1 MRTRPDIRRIVFF
14 AFVVAAPCLLLPR
27 TAAAEIPVADA
38 GGWKLSIDGRFNL
51 FLMYA
56 YGDSLP
62 RVAPEDMRSLPGGAG
77 LDNTLDLQQTSAGTF
92 RTVRLRNGY
101 VPNVLA
107 FNLTHDVS
115 ERTRITGH
123 LALWSDIET
132 NLQLYSD
139 ALAWMQEGYLKIEGP
154 WGSVL
159 AGRALALFSRGA
171 VEIDFNYGHGFGLGY
186 PCNLGGVHP
195 SCGQIGFGELFP
207 FFRSGLVYATPSLGG
222 FMATGGIYD
231 PVILAGKWE
240 RVVTPTFEGE
250 LAFTHTIGRLGMFKI
265 FGTGLLQWLGAN
277 SSVGDTRAVANKTV
291 EQWGVAGGGRLELG
305 PVRLGGA
312 VHYGRGLGFFYAQE
326 NSEVSAFNASDS
338 TDPRDGDLRMFR
350 GYYGQAMLVLGRI
363 SLGGGVGVSQ
373 LVPLPYDD
381 TTLEHL
387 PKQQLGINGVFLVRV
402 LDNLVLDL
410 DFFQGRVTWWST
422 SAHQN
427 FNVINAG
434 ITVTF

>member
-1 MRTRPDIRRIVFF
+1 MRTRPDIRQIVFF

-51 FLMYA
+51 FVMYA

-62 RVAPEDMRSLPGGAG
+62 RVAPEDMRSLPAGAG

-101 VPNVLA
+101 VPNVLS

-139 ALAWMQEGYLKIEGP
+139 ALAWMQEGYLKIEGA

-171 VEIDFNYGHGFGLGY
+171 VEIDFNYGHGYGLGY

-195 SCGQIGFGELFP
+195 TCGQIGFGELFP

-222 FMATGGIYD
+222 FMATGRNLRPGD
-231 PVILAGKWE
+231 SGREMGARHNAHGRVGARVHARDRQARDVQGLRNGALAGA
-240 RVVTPTFEGE
+240 RRQ
-250 LAFTHTIGRLGMFKI
+250 LNAGRH
-265 FGTGLLQWLGAN
+265 Q
-277 SSVGDTRAVANKTV
+277 
-291 EQWGVAGGGRLELG
+291 GGRE
-305 PVRLGGA
+305 
-312 VHYGRGLGFFYAQE
+312 Q
-326 NSEVSAFNASDS
+326 D
-338 TDPRDGDLRMFR
+338 
-350 GYYGQAMLVLGRI
+350 Q
-363 SLGGGVGVSQ
+363 
-373 LVPLPYDD
+373 
-381 TTLEHL
+381 
-387 PKQQLGINGVFLVRV
+387 
-402 LDNLVLDL
+402 
-410 DFFQGRVTWWST
+410 
-422 SAHQN
+422 
-427 FNVINAG
+427 
-434 ITVTF
+434 